1 MTAMHRQLRYVGISL
16 LLALAAAGSAAPGAT
31 IAASPSAVGAEFDRI
46 TADIRAA
53 VERHDARAAHLYEAQ
68 LDRLIV
74 RATGR

>member
-1 MTAMHRQLRYVGISL
+1 MTVMLRQTRHVGL
-16 LLALAAAGSAAPGAT
+16 LVVLTLAAAGLAAPGT
-31 IAASPSAVGAEFDRI
+31 TTAASSSADGAEFDRI